1 MGINNLVER
10 IWHCINRQSSDGD
23 DGSMKLSEISDEFKN
38 FIDEIPGGF
47 LVYRA
52 DESEEIV
59 YANRALIRIFGCNNM
74 QEFLKYTGNSFKGI
88 VHPEDLGE
96 VEASIRYQIEHSAD
110 QIDSVE
116 YRIIDVNGNV
126 HRIDDYGRLI
136 RSEVLGD
143 IFYVFLTDVTEK
155 TERLR
160 NERDMLI
167 NLSREKEER
176 LKKII
181 KKFGDERRTINQEHL
196 RRLEVIEGLSV
207 NYDSILYVDL
217 DNDRV
222 LPYRLSI
229 RTAKQFEDKL
239 CPKQYSAFI
248 EDYVASWVYS
258 EDYTLVTSITRP
270 EYIKEKLAES
280 KTYYTNYRCVVNGK
294 ISFLQLRIVNVGGSD
309 DVTQIVMGFRNVDEE
324 LQREMQ
330 HMQLLER
337 ALKNAKQAEIAR
349 NVFLSN
355 MSHDMRTPLNAIF
368 GYTSIAK
375 SCINNP
381 SEVGVYLQKIEG
393 ACKDILGL
401 VENVLEMSERQST
414 DNILNETECNICDLV
429 DEVQYAFLNQT
440 EQKRIK
446 FVKNTVK
453 VEHSEVYAD
462 CEKLKQVLMKLVANA
477 VKYTG
482 LGGKVELNVFEKEVI
497 SNGYSQYI
505 FEIRDTGV
513 GIDKQFIDRLFE
525 PFEREKN
532 TTFSGIYGMGLGLT
546 IAKNTLDMMDG
557 EISVES
563 EAGNGS
569 VFTVSVKLRRQGHPL
584 NSTIDT
590 IAIMKELQSSK
601 ILLVDDNDINLEI
614 EAEMLE
620 GVGFT
625 VETARNGK
633 IAVDKI
639 RGAKR
644 GEYAVVLMDIQ
655 MPVMDGRQATEEIRK
670 LEDKALSRIPVI
682 ALSANAFESDRRISM
697 ERGMNA
703 HLTKPIDM
711 PVLIETM
718 AKCVSALKHG

>member
-10 IWHCINRQSSDGD
+10 IWYYINRQSSDEG
-23 DGSMKLSEISDEFKN
+23 DGSMKLSEISEEFKN

-59 YANRALIRIFGCNNM
+59 YANKALINIFGCNDM
-74 QEFLKYTGNSFKGI
+74 QEFLNYTGNSFKGI

-96 VEASIRYQIEHSAD
+96 VEASIRYQVENSAD

-126 HRIDDYGRLI
+126 HRIDDYGHLI

-280 KTYYTNYRCVVNGK
+280 KTYYANYRCVVNGK

-563 EAGNGS
+563 EAGSGS

-584 NSTIDT
+584 NSTTDT
-590 IAIMKELQSSK
+590 VAIMKELQSSK

-639 RGAKR
+639 RGARR

-670 LEDKALSRIPVI
+670 LEDKVLSRIPVI

-718 AKCVSALKHG
+718 AKCVSALKRG